1 MIRLLPYR
9 DGMID
14 YVCYDHTSGIKQA
27 VSYLYKL
34 GHRHIAYIGGRYS
47 RYYAAMR
54 MMMAFREAMAELNL
68 ALRKGWIIECDYADE
83 TAFRLAKRLLSAT
96 EVPTAIILTDDLF
109 AQGVYEAA
117 AAEGLKVPDDLS
129 VTGFNDLPVAS
140 VLSPALTAIRVP
152 RYEIGRLVCQ
162 VLEGK
167 IRGLAEDYCVI
178 AIIAIL
184 ILIAILFPVFK
195 KAREKAQQ
203 TQCQNNLKQ
212 IGIAL
217 SMYAQDYDGYIW
229 IERLDSY
236 PPRRWSFVLWEGQY
250 IGNKDILTCPSLR
263 PERFN
268 ASLGHWYTYGMR
280 ARNVQPCYLDSFG
293 ISKPADYPMVMD
305 SVTVPG
311 KGWAVGWQNA
321 AVPDCNISVAQ
332 ARVHLRHDG

>member
-1 MIRLLPYR
+1 MIMLKKRGFTLIELL
-9 DGMID
+9 
-14 YVCYDHTSGIKQA
+14 V
-27 VSYLYKL
+27 
-34 GHRHIAYIGGRYS
+34 
-47 RYYAAMR
+47 
-54 MMMAFREAMAELNL
+54 
-68 ALRKGWIIECDYADE
+68 
-83 TAFRLAKRLLSAT
+83 
-96 EVPTAIILTDDLF
+96 
-109 AQGVYEAA
+109 
-117 AAEGLKVPDDLS
+117 
-129 VTGFNDLPVAS
+129 
-140 VLSPALTAIRVP
+140 
-152 RYEIGRLVCQ
+152 
-162 VLEGK
+162 
-167 IRGLAEDYCVI
+167 VI

-184 ILIAILFPVFK
+184 TAILFPVFK

-203 TQCQNNLKQ
+203 MQCQNNLKQ

-293 ISKPADYPMVMD
+293 ISEPADYPMVMD